1 MKKSTEELLNIL
13 KSKRDYSEFLRQEI
27 DELYFASIS
36 EYLEILL
43 AQKKLKKG
51 DVINKSN
58 LDKSYAYQIFN
69 GNKTNPSRDKLIM
82 LAFGMELN
90 LEETRK
96 LLKISNVSDLY
107 IRNPRD
113 SAIIFCIENKLDLI
127 RTNEKL
133 DELLLS
139 PLE

>member
-1 MKKSTEELLNIL
+1 MKKTTDELLNIL
-13 KSKRDYSEFLRQEI
+13 KSKRNYSDFLKENI

-36 EYLEILL
+36 EYLEMLL

-51 DVINKSN
+51 EVINKAN
-58 LDKSYAYQIFN
+58 LDKGYAYQIFN

-82 LAFGMELN
+82 LAFGMGLN
-90 LEETRK
+90 LGETRK

-107 IRNPRD
+107 VRNPRD

-127 RTNEKL
+127 QTNEKL
-133 DELLLS
+133 DELAL
-139 PLE
+139 PVLE

>member
-1 MKKSTEELLNIL
+1 MKKTTEELLNIL
-13 KSKRDYSEFLRQEI
+13 KSKRSYNDFLKEQI

-43 AQKKLKKG
+43 AQKGLKKS
-51 DVINKSN
+51 DVILKAN

-90 LEETRK
+90 LDETRK

-127 RTNEKL
+127 QTNEKL
-133 DELLLS
+133 DELSLSLL
-139 PLE
+139 E

>member
-1 MKKSTEELLNIL
+1 MRKTTEELLNIL
-13 KSKRDYSEFLRQEI
+13 KSKRSYDDFLKEQI

-43 AQKKLKKG
+43 AQKGLKKS
-51 DVINKSN
+51 DVITKAN

-82 LAFGMELN
+82 LAIGMELN
-90 LEETRK
+90 LDETRT

-113 SAIIFCIENKLDLI
+113 SAIIFCLENKLDLI

-133 DELLLS
+133 DEFSLS

>member
-1 MKKSTEELLNIL
+1 MKKSTDELLKIL
-13 KSKRDYSEFLRQEI
+13 KSTRDYSEFLKEEI
-27 DELYFASIS
+27 DELYFSSIS

-43 AQKKLKKG
+43 SQKKLKKG
-51 DVINKSN
+51 DVINRAN

-113 SAIIFCIENKLDLI
+113 SAIIFCIENKLDLM

-133 DELLLS
+133 DELSLS